1 MTYLD
6 LIRSAEYKLDKGHIT
21 LRRYEEMIEPLK
33 QEIQP
38 ERKLDSVWTIEDA
51 HAVIHDMSI
60 EESKIIKCRDCKH
73 WINHSCYER
82 DHIRIGIFTNE
93 TDHCSWAERREKDG
107 QTD

>member
-6 LIRSAEYKLDKGHIT
+6 LLRSAEYKLDKGHIT

-51 HAVIHDMSI
+51 HAVIHDMST
-60 EESKIIKCRDCKH
+60 EESKITKCKDCRFWENTLSDESEH
-73 WINHSCYER
+73 FCAIIDGYRNSDFYCA
-82 DHIRIGIFTNE
+82 D
-93 TDHCSWAERREKDG
+93 AERRNNDL
-107 QTD
+107 